1 MIQTGFERRVKVQQ
15 VIESQL
21 PEFLRS
27 ESPKS
32 IDFLKQYYI
41 SQEHQGGA
49 TDIVE
54 NLDQY
59 LKFDNLTPEVV
70 TGYTSLTAGIS
81 STADTVQVS
90 TTKGFPDEYGLFK
103 IGDEIITYTGKTA
116 TSFTGCIRGFSG
128 ISSYRSSLDPE
139 ELVFSNTS
147 EQVHANGSTVQN
159 LSALFLKEFYRK
171 LKYSF
176 APGLEDVDFVDDLD
190 VNNFVKE
197 IRSLYESKGTED
209 SFKILFKVLYGVD
222 PKVIDLEDY
231 LVKPSTAKFR
241 RREEVV
247 VERVSGDPNKLVGQT
262 IRKSTDSA
270 TQASV
275 SEVEIFTRSGI
286 STYYKLGLFVG
297 FDDRDLIEGTFK
309 VQPATR
315 VANTVSVGASVV
327 TVDSTVGFAQT
338 GKIISGRN
346 TIEYTDKTVN
356 QFLGC
361 SGIGTAI
368 SPSTELRTDE
378 VYIGYEDGDISKK
391 VEVRIGGVL
400 SKFKATN
407 DILLSNEGQKIFV
420 KNIGE
425 RIKNPELNKTDKQIF
440 ANSWIYN
447 TSCRFDV
454 ESINGATVQL
464 KSEIDESSLKVGDT
478 VDILS
483 GSTETVLHAN
493 ATVATVSTANKQI
506 TLDNLVGFT
515 ANSTTIYTI
524 RRKLETATSSG
535 TPLFYGDNTV
545 TTDVQNVY
553 TDDTHAYVA
562 SNSLPSYDISET
574 ALSATLAS
582 AAGSALQGFSAS
594 TQKYSIISF
603 ASPVPFVTGDEVFY
617 KASSDTLVGLSE
629 GVYFVKVLSASNQI
643 KLFASRSLIEGG
655 SSLEFTS
662 AGAGTHKF
670 VLANQ
675 KSEAIYPQ
683 QLLKKFPIVR
693 NIKDGKGTSTIPGST
708 GMLVNGT
715 EVVNYKSNDKIYF
728 GPIKNVRLYNGGKNY
743 DVINPPTI
751 EIGSPGA
758 AYTTALVRPVV
769 RGSVTEVQIDPQDF
783 DLVDVTSI
791 TIDGG
796 NGSGA
801 VLQPILETRYREIEF
816 DARSTSGGGNISN
829 SDDTITFDKP
839 HNLRSGDAI
848 VYSRNGNNAIGIGT
862 FGGSN
867 THQDKALA
875 SGSVYFA
882 QVVNTTTIK
891 LYETFENY
899 SSGISTVGFTT
910 FSQGIHKFRLFDGKK
925 NISAIKVTNPGS
937 GYENRQLKVKSENIS
952 SVSDSITFN
961 NHGFSDGDKILYTTD
976 NTAVTGL
983 NTNVQYQVLKID
995 DHSFRLANAGVG
1007 GTNTTDYTKRQ
1018 HVNITGV
1025 GTGIQ
1030 NFAYPPVT
1038 ITVNAEFDGVSGVIT
1053 ATPSVRGEIVDLYL
1067 YETGTGYGSTI
1078 LNFHKKPDIKIK
1090 NGKDAELKPLISGGK
1105 VVSVQVTNSGSEY
1118 SSAPDLKV
1126 EGEGVGAKLRA
1137 IVSGG
1142 KITNVVVLSGG
1153 VGYTQNT
1160 TSVIVTSAG
1169 SNGVVDVEVRDLVCN
1184 AHTRFGDEILVETEE
1199 KLGYGLVGYSTAI
1212 GADTFGDAGGT
1223 HSPIIGWAY
1232 DGNPIYGGYA
1242 YSDPSDINS
1251 GIKILTSSYELAT
1264 TEVSDRPSGFAAG
1277 FFVEDYKFTNSGDLD
1292 EHNGRYAKT
1301 PEYPNGVYA
1310 YHATITSDGKNSKFP
1325 FFIGES
1331 YSSVPVTQ
1339 NINQTFDFNSSD
1351 LRRNTLPYVAGDKFA
1366 TNDFVSEPNEIL
1378 VQSAVID
1385 SITRGSVDGF
1395 KINNSGTDYRVG
1407 ETVTFDNDGTN
1418 GGGLSAYVGRVSGK
1432 SIVDVT
1438 TTIQSHQNAV
1448 LVWEKSGAVSVN
1460 VDPSHGY
1467 FDNDQIAVS
1476 GLSTFISG
1484 LTKSHKIGVSSER
1497 TRLSVQVAAN
1507 STVGFVT
1514 DIFVNRVVDSIS
1526 VGSTLG
1532 IGTET
1537 LSVLGTYPDKKV
1549 VRVLRGIVGAAHTAN
1564 TDVFVSPSKFTLPVN
1579 VSYFDSAVNDKVFF
1593 NSIQSVGIGTTVGSS
1608 SSKGYFTGSRQYS
1621 ISVPTQG
1628 IYLPNHPFK
1637 TGEQVTFERFA
1648 GSQGFTVSNTNTS
1661 ATYSI
1666 PQSGNTET
1674 LFVVKKSNDVIG
1686 LCTQVGL
1693 TTNTEGLFFRNI
1705 TSNADSRDYRYSLTS
1720 NKTQVTAKVEK
1731 IRAKVAVSTAHGLNN
1746 GDTVNLS
1753 VNSDQSVG
1761 IGTSV
1766 SVYLKYNSANDKLLV
1781 NPIGFTSTAV
1791 NTSTNRLTLTEHG
1804 LKTGDKVFY
1813 DSDLII
1819 SGLSTGSYFVYRIDD
1834 NTINLANTRF
1844 DAVSNPPT
1852 VVSFG
1857 STGGSSQELS
1867 PINPRLNVVRDNNLV
1882 FNVNDSS
1889 LSGYNFR
1896 LYYDRD
1902 FKNELVSIGSSTTF
1916 STVGVGTVGI
1926 ANTVTASTVTLNFN
1940 KNLPSKVYYQL
1951 DKAGYISTADTE
1963 VTNYSEI
1970 NFIDS
1975 TYSGTYSVT
1984 GVGETVFTVSLKSVP
1999 EDLDYNQSSTSILKY
2014 STSSPRALGG
2024 VDKLEITFGGA
2035 SYKRLPKFVSIA
2047 STAGINADVIPT
2059 STTLGRIN
2067 QVTIQDAGFDFSAD
2081 RTLSPEVY
2089 ISPNIT
2095 VVNRNTISGITIT
2108 SGGSG
2113 FTSPPD
2119 LVLVNPDTGSA
2130 YDNGTL
2136 IAKMQGSSINK
2147 IEILDVP
2154 KGLSDT
2160 ESKVFSVNNS
2170 NGVGVNSVFSSPA
2183 GVVTCVLA
2191 TPTLGFTTATAPFA
2205 VNDFVY
2211 AENISLASTTGTGFN
2226 SQDYSYNF
2234 FKVTAY
2240 RNTNPAEVEFDISP
2254 YATNAGVAQTD
2265 GQSTFATLV
2274 NKNNYPT
2281 FTVVQTPLEFI
2292 VGESL
2297 FIKSGN
2303 TYTEVDLVVTNNL
2316 NDAIKVYGT
2325 YELSKDDVIV
2335 GKNSGTIATVN
2346 KVDENTGIFEV
2357 DYSLETNYGWSN
2369 DTGKLNEDYQVIP
2382 DNDYYQNL
2390 SYSIKSPIEFE
2401 DWVNPVNRILHS
2413 SGLKNFADTGIT
2425 TEGTVSA
2432 ATSTS
2437 ANSSALIDIIN
2448 LNANGT
2454 TMRVDAVNFFD
2465 FGIDIDASNNKSKFI
2480 KFQNKRLADYI
2491 ECKTNR
2497 VLTIDNFNNQFS
2509 NQENANTTLYRDI
2522 DKFIANDGYSRYLV
2536 QMIKPNSKDL
2546 QATELIVVNT
2556 KDDDLITVEK
2566 ASIHNT
2572 KDDLA
2577 DIEAF
2582 KDAFNNVSL
2591 RLTPDDPFNDDL
2603 DVKFIKNNFNTTLA
2617 GVGTQS
2623 VGFVNL
2629 IGNNVSV
2636 GVGST
2641 GLVFEG
2647 SSSGTESIFANIE
2660 LIDTVTKD
2668 KTIVDMFVDHD
2679 GTDTY
2684 RSDFFFDN
2692 STLGYSPKFIG
2703 TFTSNIAS
2711 GVLKLNFEN
2720 TESNNVLVRSRIV
2733 GFNTVGAG
2741 IGTHTFK
2748 ASGQPDSSVRE
2759 GRLETKFSTFSGTG
2773 ISTVLT
2779 YDKADVT
2786 TVKSTAKVSYGNT
2799 SALHQVLFNHN
2810 DTNAFTVQY
2819 PHLSIGSTMGIG
2831 TFGADISGS
2840 NFVLIFHP
2848 DVNISDDITVQ
2859 IYSEIIQTEKDL
2871 NNVPATLTYG
2881 SANEQLKTS
2890 QFDSINGDRT
2900 NKVDFDVKHNSVP
2913 VFEKQFNPGISTV
2926 VNLGTGVFTIADHFF
2941 SDREKLTYTP
2951 RSTFIG
2957 GAHTSMVMSDGN
2969 ILPSTVYA
2977 IKTNNNEFKLATS
2990 KTGAAVTFNSAGSG
3004 NGHTLEMEKKLEKS
3018 LITIDGVSRSPL
3030 AFTPIN
3036 YTLNNNGGSV
3046 SVGATY
3052 FGISGISSILPGDVL
3067 KVDDEFVRVNAV
3079 GLGTTTIGPIT
3090 GTGSFNVVKTERGFV
3105 GTLATTHT
3113 DGSTIR
3119 VFQGSYNMTRSK
3131 IHFTEAPRGNTQEV
3145 VDNSNIPFHK
3155 STFNGRVYL
3164 RNDYASNQIYDDIT
3178 RQFTGIGATYRL
3190 TVGGANTT
3198 GIETGSGLVFINN
3211 MFQTPTTD
3219 NNTGGNYSFT
3229 ESGSASNVV
3238 FTGVKDS
3245 NDDLV
3250 ISENDVNKNQLPR
3263 GGMIVSL
3270 GSTQGLGI
3278 APLVGASVTAFVSG
3292 GVIQSIG
3299 AGATDILGSGYRG
3312 SVAIGITDPNHSGNA
3327 AAVTVTVGAGGSLAF
3342 NVTNGGTGYSY
3353 NPTINIPSP
3362 SYENL
3367 PIVGVSRLGQGA
3379 TTDSGSGLLL
3389 NVEVGAAITA
3399 VGIGSTLFEV
3409 KNFKIARNG
3418 YGFRIGDKFKPVGL
3432 VTAKGLPSMVNEPE
3446 FEVLDIFND
3455 KFAAWQFGELDY
3467 IDSISDLIDG
3477 SRVRFPLN
3485 YKGEL
3490 LSFEVDK
3497 NNPDSSVIDLEAV
3510 LLIYVNGVIQQP
3522 NVHYQFV
3529 GGTSIVFTTAPTS
3542 NDNIDIFF
3550 YRGTRG
3556 TDSVSVNVN
3565 TTVETG
3571 DLLQMQKTDNSLAQD
3586 PRTIYNI
3593 NNSDKVET
3601 NIYAGLGIDETN
3613 FKPLSW
3619 IKKKVDQR
3627 LGGELVNKSRDSIEG
3642 QVYPTARVIGDIS
3655 ASATEIF
3662 VDDAQFFN
3670 YEENESSINITS
3682 VNGLLVNTST
3692 EHVSAAV
3699 TAVVSSTGTISSL
3712 DVTEG
3717 GAGYSGSAT
3726 LKIAAPKAVGVGVGT
3741 TATGTVA
3748 IVNDFINSASV
3759 TNAGFGYTRT
3769 APPQVLVST
3778 PSLSVETLTGI
3789 TAVAGFAATITGIAT
3804 AVGTGGNALALAF
3817 SFTASSTAGL
3827 QEGYPIFVK
3836 NTSVGD
3842 GVRSI
3847 NGSDN
3852 SIVAIGTTFLDN
3864 IYIINDLHTTATTG
3878 VATCNILSTTTHAG
3892 LTTTG
3897 SLTVP
3902 QGTLSWGRLSG
3913 FTRASSPIAIGV
3925 TGLRVD
3931 AGLSTFPTIQRR
3943 GFGLRDNG
3951 SLRKDLG

>member
-116 TSFTGCIRGFSG
+116 TSFTGCVRGFSG
-128 ISSYRSSLDPE
+128 ISSYRSALDPE
-139 ELVFSNTS
+139 ELVFSDTS
-147 EQVHANGSTVQN
+147 QEVHASGDIVQN
-159 LSALFLKEFYRK
+159 LSSLFLKEFYKK
-171 LKYSF
+171 LKYSY

-197 IRSLYESKGTED
+197 VRGLYEAKGTED
-209 SFKILFKVLYGVD
+209 SFKILFKVLYGVNAS
-222 PKVIDLEDY
+222 VIDLESK
-231 LVKPSTAKFR
+231 LIKPSSAKFT

-247 VERVSGDPNKLVGQT
+247 VERISGDPNKLVGQT
-262 IRKSTDSA
+262 IVKSTDSE
-270 TQASV
+270 TQASI
-275 SEVEIFTRSGI
+275 SEVEILTRSGI
-286 STYYKLGLFVG
+286 STYFKLKLFVG
-297 FDDRDLIEGTFK
+297 FDDRDVVEGTFK
-309 VQPATR
+309 VQPSTK
-315 VANTVSVGASVV
+315 VSNSVSVGSSVV

-338 GKIISGRN
+338 GTLISGRN
-346 TIEYTDKTVN
+346 TIEYSDKTVN

-368 SPSTELRTDE
+368 PPKTDLRTDE
-378 VYIGYEDGDISKK
+378 VYIGYEDGDLSKK
-391 VEVRIGGVL
+391 VEIRIGGVL
-400 SKFKATN
+400 SDVKIT
-407 DILLSNEGQKIFV
+407 DDVLLSNEGQRIFV

-425 RIKNPELNKTDKQIF
+425 RIKNPEVNKTDKQIF

-454 ESINGATVQL
+454 VSINGATVQL
-464 KSEIDESSLKVGDT
+464 KSEIDKSSLKVGDS

-483 GSTETVLHAN
+483 GTTETVLHAN
-493 ATVATVSTANKQI
+493 AVVASITASNKQI
-506 TLDNLVGFT
+506 TLNNLAGFT
-515 ANSTTIYTI
+515 GISTAIYTI
-524 RRKLETATSSG
+524 RRKLKTATSSG
-535 TPLFYGDNTV
+535 TPLFYGDNNI

-562 SNSLPSYDISET
+562 SNSLPSYDILESS
-574 ALSATLAS
+574 LSATLAS
-582 AAGSALQGFSAS
+582 ASGSALQGFNNS
-594 TQKYSIISF
+594 TLKYSIISF

-617 KASSDTLVGLSE
+617 RASSDTLVGVPE
-629 GVYFVKVLSASNQI
+629 GIYFVKVLSASNQI
-643 KLFASRSLIEGG
+643 KLFASRSLIESD
-655 SSLEFTS
+655 SSIEFTS
-662 AGAGTHKF
+662 AGPGTHKF
-670 VLANQ
+670 VLISQ
-675 KSEAIYPQ
+675 KSDAIYPQ
-683 QLLKKFPIVR
+683 QLLKKFPLIR
-693 NIKDGKGTSTIPGST
+693 NIKDGKGTSTLPGST

-715 EVVNYKSNDKIYF
+715 EIISYKSTDKIYS
-728 GPIKNVRLYNGGKNY
+728 GPIKNVRLYNGGNDY

-751 EIGSPGA
+751 EIDSPGA
-758 AYTTALVRPVV
+758 AHTTALVRPVV
-769 RGSVTEVQIDPQDF
+769 RGSVTEVKIDPQDF
-783 DLVDVTSI
+783 DIIDVPSI
-791 TIDGG
+791 TISGG

-801 VLQPILETRYREIEF
+801 VLQPVLETRYREIEF
-816 DARSTSGGGNISN
+816 DARLTGGGGAIDN
-829 SDDTITFDKP
+829 SDETITFNTP
-839 HNLRSGDAI
+839 HNLRNGDAI
-848 VYSRNGNNAIGIGT
+848 VYSRNGNNAIGVGT

-867 THQDKALA
+867 DHQDRALA
-875 SGSVYFA
+875 SGSVYYA

-899 SSGISTVGFTT
+899 SSGINTVGFTT
-910 FSQGIHKFRLFDGKK
+910 ASQGIHKFRLFDGKK
-925 NISAIKVTNPGS
+925 NISSIKVINSGT
-937 GYENRQLKVKSENIS
+937 GYENRQLKVKPESIS
-952 SVSDSITFN
+952 TVSDVITFK
-961 NHGFSDGDKILYTTD
+961 NHGFADGDKIVYSTD
-976 NTAVTGL
+976 GTAVTGL
-983 NTNVQYQVLKID
+983 TTTVQYQVLKID
-995 DHSFRLANAGVG
+995 DHSFKLANAGVG
-1007 GTNTTDYTKRQ
+1007 GTNTTNYTKNH
-1018 HVNITGV
+1018 HVNITGS
-1025 GTGIQ
+1025 GTGFQ
-1030 NFAYPPVT
+1030 NFSYPPIS

-1053 ATPSVRGEIVDLYL
+1053 ATPSIRGEIVDLYL
-1067 YETGTGYGSTI
+1067 YETGTGYGSTV
-1078 LNFHKKPDIKIK
+1078 LNFEKKPNIKIK

-1105 VVSVQVTNSGSEY
+1105 VVSVQVTNPGSEY
-1118 SSAPDLKV
+1118 SSSPDLEV
-1126 EGEGVGAKLRA
+1126 EGEGLGARLRS
-1137 IVSGG
+1137 IVSDG
-1142 KITNVVVLSGG
+1142 KITQVVVIAGGSG
-1153 VGYTQNT
+1153 YEQTT
-1160 TSVIVTSAG
+1160 TSVVVTPAG
-1169 SNGVVDVEVRDLVCN
+1169 NNGVVDVEVRDLTCN
-1184 AHTRFGDEILVETEE
+1184 MHSRFGDEVLVETNN

-1212 GADTFGDAGGT
+1212 GADTFEDIGGT

-1232 DGNPIYGGYA
+1232 DGNPIYGAYA
-1242 YSDPSDINS
+1242 FVDPSDVNS
-1251 GIKILTSSYELAT
+1251 GVKILSSGYELAT
-1264 TEVSDRPSGFAAG
+1264 AEVSDRPVGFTAG
-1277 FFVEDYKFTNSGDLD
+1277 FFVEDYKFTDSGDLD
-1292 EHNGRYAKT
+1292 EHNGRYSKT

-1310 YHATITSDGKNSKFP
+1310 YHASITSDGKNSKFP
-1325 FFIGES
+1325 FFMGDS
-1331 YSSVPVTQ
+1331 YSSVPVNQ
-1339 NINQTFDFNSSD
+1339 NIDQTFDFNSSD
-1351 LRRNTLPYVAGDKFA
+1351 LRRNTLPYVAGDRFA
-1366 TNDFVSEPNEIL
+1366 TNDFVSEPNEIIT
-1378 VQSAVID
+1378 QSAVID
-1385 SITRGSVDGF
+1385 SISKGSVSGF
-1395 KINNSGTDYRVG
+1395 KINGAGTDYRVG
-1407 ETVTFDNDGTN
+1407 ESAIFDNTDTS
-1418 GGGLSAYVGRVSGK
+1418 GGGLSAYVSRVTGK
-1432 SIVDVT
+1432 SIERID
-1438 TTIQSHQNAV
+1438 TTIQSFQNVV
-1448 LVWEKSGAVSVN
+1448 LVRESPEVVSVN
-1460 VDPSHGY
+1460 VDPSHPY
-1467 FDNDQIAVS
+1467 FDNDQIVIS

-1484 LTKSHKIGVSSER
+1484 VTKSHKIGVSSER
-1497 TRLSVQVAAN
+1497 TRLSVELAAN

-1514 DIFVNRVVDSIS
+1514 DMFVNRVVNSIS

-1537 LSVLGTYPDKKV
+1537 LSVLGTYPNKKV

-1564 TDVFVSPSKFTLPVN
+1564 TDVFVSPSKFTLPLSVPD
-1579 VSYFDSAVNDKVFF
+1579 FDSSLNDKVFF
-1593 NSIQSVGIGTTVGSS
+1593 NSIQSVGIGTTTGASS
-1608 SSKGYFTGSRQYS
+1608 SRSYFTGDRHYT
-1621 ISVPTQG
+1621 ISVPNQSV
-1628 IYLPNHPFK
+1628 YLPDHPFK
-1637 TGEQVTFERFA
+1637 TGQQVTFERFS
-1648 GSQGFTVSNTNTS
+1648 GSQGFTVSNTETS
-1661 ATYSI
+1661 ATFSI
-1666 PQSGNTET
+1666 PQSGDTET
-1674 LFVVKKSNDVIG
+1674 LFVVKKTNDLIG

-1693 TTNTEGLFFRNI
+1693 TTNTEGLYFRNI
-1705 TSNADSRDYRYSLTS
+1705 TSNADSRDFRYSLTS
-1720 NKTQVTAKVEK
+1720 NKTQITAKAEK

-1746 GDTVNLS
+1746 GDTINLS
-1753 VNSDQSVG
+1753 VNPDQSVG

-1781 NPIGFTSTAV
+1781 NPVGFNSTAV
-1791 NTSTNRLTLTEHG
+1791 STSTNRFTLTGHG
-1804 LKTGDKVFY
+1804 FKTGDKVFY
-1813 DSDLII
+1813 DSDLVV
-1819 SGLSTGSYFVYRIDD
+1819 SGLETGSYFVYKVDD
-1834 NTINLANTRF
+1834 NTINLANSRF
-1844 DAVSNPPT
+1844 NAVSEPPI
-1852 VVSFG
+1852 VVSLG

-1867 PINPRLNVVRDNNLV
+1867 LINPNLSVVRDNNLV

-1889 LSGYNFR
+1889 LSGYKFR
-1896 LYYDRD
+1896 LYYDRN
-1902 FKNELVSIGSSTTF
+1902 FENELVSIGSSTIF
-1916 STVGVGTVGI
+1916 NTVGVGTVGI
-1926 ANTVTASTVTLNFN
+1926 ADTVTASTFTLNYH
-1940 KNLPSKVYYQL
+1940 KDLPSKIYYQL
-1951 DKAGYISTADTE
+1951 DKSGYISTADTD
-1963 VTNYSEI
+1963 VVNYSEI
-1970 NFIDS
+1970 NFVDS
-1975 TYSGTYSVT
+1975 TYTGSYEIIGAGGT
-1984 GVGETVFTVSLKSVP
+1984 EFTVSLSGVP
-1999 EDLDYNQSSTSILKY
+1999 ENLNYNQSSTKVLKY

-2024 VDKLEITFGGA
+2024 VDKMQITFGGA
-2035 SYKRLPKFVSIA
+2035 NYKKLPKFVSIA
-2047 STAGINADVIPT
+2047 STAGINADIIPT

-2067 QVTIQDAGFDFSAD
+2067 QITIEDAGFDFSSD
-2081 RTLSPEVY
+2081 KTLSPQAF
-2089 ISPNIT
+2089 ISPNI
-2095 VVNRNTISGITIT
+2095 VIVNRNTISGITIN

-2113 FTSPPD
+2113 YTSVPD
-2119 LVLVNPDTGSA
+2119 LVLVNPDTGRP
-2130 YDNGTL
+2130 YEVGTL
-2136 IAKMQGSSINK
+2136 AARVQGSSINSV
-2147 IEILDVP
+2147 EIIDVP

-2160 ESKVFSVNNS
+2160 ESKVFAINNS
-2170 NGVGVNSVFSSPA
+2170 NGVGISSVFSSPA

-2191 TPTLGFTTATAPFA
+2191 TPTLGFTTVTAPFA

-2211 AENISLASTTGTGFN
+2211 VENISLASTTGTGFN
-2226 SQDYSYNF
+2226 SEDYSYNF

-2254 YATNAGVAQTD
+2254 YATNAGVAKTA
-2265 GQSTFATLV
+2265 SAPFATLI
-2274 NKNNYPT
+2274 NKNNYPS
-2281 FTVVQTPLEFI
+2281 FTVTQSPLEFI

-2297 FIKSGN
+2297 STKVGN
-2303 TYTEVDLVVTNNL
+2303 VYTERDLVVTNNL
-2316 NDAIKVYGT
+2316 NDSIKVYGT
-2325 YELSKDDVIV
+2325 FDLSAGDVIV
-2335 GKNSGTIATVN
+2335 GKNSGTFATIDSVT
-2346 KVDENTGIFEV
+2346 ENNGFFEI
-2357 DYSLETNYGWSN
+2357 DYSLQTKDGWSDDVGQLNN
-2369 DTGKLNEDYQVIP
+2369 DLQVIP
-2382 DNDYYQNL
+2382 NNDYYQNL
-2390 SYSIKSPIEFE
+2390 SYSIKSPIEF
-2401 DWVNPVNRILHS
+2401 DKWINPVNSILHS
-2413 SGLKNFADTGIT
+2413 PGLKNFADTGIT
-2425 TEGTVSA
+2425 SEGRVSA
-2432 ATSTS
+2432 ATSGAVST
-2437 ANSSALIDIIN
+2437 ALVDIIN
-2448 LNANGT
+2448 LSANGT
-2454 TMRVDAVNFFD
+2454 PMRVDAINFFD
-2465 FGIDIDASNNKSKFI
+2465 FGIDLDVEGERSKFV

-2497 VLTIDNFNNQFS
+2497 VLTIDNFNSKFS
-2509 NQENANTTLYRDI
+2509 NQENANTTLFSSI
-2522 DKFIANDGYSRYLV
+2522 DKFIENDGYSRYLIQIV
-2536 QMIKPNSKDL
+2536 KPSSKDL
-2546 QATELIVVNT
+2546 QATELVVLNT
-2556 KDDDLITVEK
+2556 KDDDLVTVEK

-2572 KDDLA
+2572 KDDLV
-2577 DIEAF
+2577 DIQAV
-2582 KDAFNNVSL
+2582 KDSFGNVSL
-2591 RLTPDDPFNDDL
+2591 RLTPDDPYNDDL
-2603 DVKFIKNNFNTTLA
+2603 DIKFIKNNFNTSLA

-2647 SSSGTESIFANIE
+2647 EASGIESLFANFE
-2660 LIDTVTKD
+2660 LLDTVTKE
-2668 KTIVDMFVDHD
+2668 KTVVDMFIDHD
-2679 GTDTY
+2679 ETDTY

-2692 STLGYSPKFIG
+2692 SIVGTSSKFIG

-2720 TESNNVLVRSRIV
+2720 TESNDVLVRSRIV
-2733 GFNTVGAG
+2733 GFNTVGGG
-2741 IGTHTFK
+2741 IGTHIFK
-2748 ASGQPDSSVRE
+2748 ASGQPDTSVRE

-2779 YDKADVT
+2779 YDKTDIT

-2810 DTNAFTVQY
+2810 NTNAFTVQY

-2831 TFGADISGS
+2831 TFGAAIDGN
-2840 NFVLIFHP
+2840 NFILIFHP
-2848 DVNISDDITVQ
+2848 DPSITDDITVQ
-2859 IYSEIIQTEKDL
+2859 TYSEIIQTEKDL

-2881 SANEQLKTS
+2881 SVNEQLKTS

-2900 NKVDFDVKHNSVP
+2900 NKVDFDIKHNNVP

-2977 IKTNNNEFKLATS
+2977 IKTNNNEFRLATS
-2990 KTGAAVTFNSAGSG
+2990 KTGTAVTFNSAGSG

-3030 AFTPIN
+3030 AFSPIN
-3036 YTLNNNGGSV
+3036 YTLSNNGGSV

-3067 KVDDEFVRVNAV
+3067 KVDDEFVKVNAV

-3131 IHFTEAPRGNTQEV
+3131 IHFTEAPRGNTQEL
-3145 VDNSNIPFHK
+3145 VDESNIPFTK

-3164 RNDYASNQIYDDIT
+3164 RNDYATNQIYDDIT

-3219 NNTGGNYSFT
+3219 NNAGGNYDFT
-3229 ESGSASNVV
+3229 ESGGVSNVV
-3238 FTGVKDS
+3238 FTGIKDS

-3250 ISENDVNKNQLPR
+3250 ISETDVNKNQLPR

-3367 PIVGVSRLGQGA
+3367 PITGVSRLGQGA
-3379 TTDSGSGLLL
+3379 TTDTGSGLLL

-3409 KNFKIARNG
+3409 KNFKIVRNG
-3418 YGFRIGDKFKPVGL
+3418 YGFRIGDKFKAVGL
-3432 VTAKGLPSMVNEPE
+3432 VTAKGLPAMVNEPE

-3467 IDSISDLIDG
+3467 IDSISDFIDG
-3477 SRVRFPLN
+3477 NRKRFPLN

-3490 LSFEVDK
+3490 VSFEIDR
-3497 NNPDSSVIDLEAV
+3497 NNPDSAQIDLEAV

-3522 NVHYQFV
+3522 NVNYEFV
-3529 GGTSIVFTTAPTS
+3529 GGTSIVFKTAPTS

-3556 TDSVSVNVN
+3556 IDSVSVNVN
-3565 TTVETG
+3565 ATIEPG
-3571 DLLQMQKTDNSLAQD
+3571 DIVKLQKTKNSLAQD
-3586 PRTIYNI
+3586 PRTVFNI

-3601 NIYAGLGIDETN
+3601 NLYAGLGIDDTN
-3613 FKPLSW
+3613 FKPISW
-3619 IKKKVDQR
+3619 IKQKVDQR
-3627 LGGELVNKSRDSIEG
+3627 LGGELVFKTRDSIEG
-3642 QVYPTARVIGDIS
+3642 QVYPTARVIGDVS
-3655 ASATEIF
+3655 DSATEIF
-3662 VDDAQFFN
+3662 VDDAQLFN
-3670 YEENESSINITS
+3670 YEENESSIIISS
-3682 VNGLLVNTST
+3682 VDGLLVNTTT
-3692 EHVSAAV
+3692 EPVSAGV

-3712 DVTEG
+3712 DVTSG

-3726 LKIAAPKAVGVGVGT
+3726 VKIAAPKAVGVGVGT

-3769 APPQVLVST
+3769 APPQVIVSS
-3778 PSLSVETLTGI
+3778 PSISVEKVTGI

-3817 SFTASSTAGL
+3817 SFTASSTSGL

-3836 NTSVGD
+3836 NTSVGN

-3852 SIVAIGTTFLDN
+3852 SLVAIGTTFLDN
-3864 IYIINDLHTTATTG
+3864 IYIINDLHLTATTG

-3913 FTRASSPIAIGV
+3913 FSRSSSPIAIGV

-3943 GFGLRDNG
+3943 GFGLRDGG